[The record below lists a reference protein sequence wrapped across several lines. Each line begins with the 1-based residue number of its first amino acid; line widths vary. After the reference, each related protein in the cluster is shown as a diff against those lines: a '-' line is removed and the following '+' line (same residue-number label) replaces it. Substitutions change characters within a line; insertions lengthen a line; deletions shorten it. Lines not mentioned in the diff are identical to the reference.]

1 MHISFRQ
8 YKDLLVT
15 YLRPH
20 LVKVGL
26 LMLLLLGNI
35 GLELA
40 NPQILRYYIDT
51 TQGSGALTTLLGAAL
66 IFLVV
71 VFATQIVGSMATYI
85 GEDVGWQATNRLRS
99 DLALHCLRLDMSFH
113 KKHTAGEMIA
123 RIDGDVSVLANF
135 FSQFIMIVVGNL
147 LLLIGVLVLVALADW
162 RIGIVL
168 ALYAVIALLVLR
180 RVQGIAVPAFKAYR
194 QAVAEISSFWEE
206 RLTGTEDIRANG
218 AVAYVARRHVQF
230 LRLLKAKGQVSQL
243 VSRTFQ
249 SVLEFF
255 SSVGLATAFAFGAYL
270 LHAGAISIGT
280 LYLIYAY
287 TNMLSTYLG
296 QLTEQIN
303 DLQSATAGIERIREL
318 YYTTSEI
325 ENSDRDGVSSFV
337 EKQVGHSR
345 GVGLPRPLEKP
356 RTVRAGQAH
365 APTVSESGGNAHIL
379 DGALAVEF
387 QHVSFGYTED
397 RHVLHGISLQIKPN
411 SILGILG
418 RTGSGKT
425 TLTRLLFRFYEPA
438 TGSIRLGNTDIRAV
452 PLKELREHIGIV
464 TQEVQLFQASVR
476 NNLTFFDKHTS
487 DERILAAIEDLGLA
501 AWYAGLPNGL
511 DTELVAGGGGLSA
524 GEAQLLAL
532 TRVFLKNPGL
542 IILDEAS
549 SRLDPATERLL
560 ERAMSR
566 LLHNRTGI
574 VIAHRLATVRHTD
587 EILILEDGR
596 IKELGKREQLAR
608 DSDSYFY
615 HLLQTGIEG
624 LLA

>member
-1 MHISFRQ
+1 MTLSFRQ

-15 YLRPH
+15 YLRPQT
-20 LVKVGL
+20 LKVAL
-26 LMLLLLGNI
+26 LALLLLGNI
-35 GLELA
+35 VLELA

-51 TQGSGALTTLLGAAL
+51 TQGSAALHTLLGAAL
-66 IFLVV
+66 IFLAV
-71 VFATQIVGSMATYI
+71 VFATQIVGSAATYV

-99 DLALHCLRLDMSFH
+99 DLALHCLRLDLSFH
-113 KKHTAGEMIA
+113 KTHTAGEMIA

-135 FSQFIMIVVGNL
+135 FSQFIMIVLGNL
-147 LLLIGVLVLVALADW
+147 LLLAGVLILVALTDW
-162 RIGIVL
+162 RVGL
-168 ALYAVIALLVLR
+168 ALTIYAIIALLVLR
-180 RVQGIAVPAFKAYR
+180 RVQGIALPALKAYR

-218 AVAYVARRHVQF
+218 AVAYVSRRHVQF
-230 LRLLKAKGQVSQL
+230 LRFLKAKGQTSQL
-243 VSRTFQ
+243 LSRTFQ

-255 SSVGLATAFAFGAYL
+255 SSIGLATAFAFGAYL
-270 LHAGAISIGT
+270 LHAGSITIGT
-280 LYLIYAY
+280 LYLVYAY

-318 YYTTSEI
+318 YYTPSKI
-325 ENSDRDGVSSFV
+325 
-337 EKQVGHSR
+337 
-345 GVGLPRPLEKP
+345 
-356 RTVRAGQAH
+356 A
-365 APTVSESGGNAHIL
+365 SGGSEHLPAGPL
-379 DGALAVEF
+379 SVEF
-387 QHVSFGYTED
+387 QHVSFGYEAEHT
-397 RHVLHGISLQIKPN
+397 VLHDISLRITPN
-411 SILGILG
+411 TVLGILG

-425 TLTRLLFRFYEPA
+425 TLTRLLFRFYDPA
-438 TGSIRLGNTDIRAV
+438 TGSIRMGKTDIRAV
-452 PLKELREHIGIV
+452 PLRELREHIGIV

-476 NNLTFFDKHTS
+476 DNLTFFDKNLS
-487 DERILAAIEDLGLA
+487 DEPILQAIEDLGLA
-501 AWYAGLPNGL
+501 DWFAALPYGL
-511 DTELVAGGGGLSA
+511 DTQLAAGGGGLSA

-532 TRVFLKNPGL
+532 TRVFLKNPAL

-560 ERAMSR
+560 ERAMNR

-574 VIAHRLATVRHTD
+574 IIAHRLATVRYAD

-596 IKELGKREQLAR
+596 IKEQGKRALLAQ
-608 DSDSYFY
+608 DSASYFH